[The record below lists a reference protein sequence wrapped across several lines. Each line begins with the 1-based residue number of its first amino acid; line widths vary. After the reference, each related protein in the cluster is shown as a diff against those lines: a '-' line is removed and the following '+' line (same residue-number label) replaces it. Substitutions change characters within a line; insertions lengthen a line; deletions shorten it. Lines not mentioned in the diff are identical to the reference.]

1 MAGKKGGLAGAELI
15 QGVVMSDEEWTPQN
29 VSFWLLSTSLSW
41 RGMVRRYTNSVL
53 NDQQL
58 VTSAQKLNRRGIL
71 EKYKKEI
78 DHAYATGS

>member
-1 MAGKKGGLAGAELI
+1 
-15 QGVVMSDEEWTPQN
+15 
-29 VSFWLLSTSLSW
+29 
-41 RGMVRRYTNSVL
+41 MVGRYTNYVL